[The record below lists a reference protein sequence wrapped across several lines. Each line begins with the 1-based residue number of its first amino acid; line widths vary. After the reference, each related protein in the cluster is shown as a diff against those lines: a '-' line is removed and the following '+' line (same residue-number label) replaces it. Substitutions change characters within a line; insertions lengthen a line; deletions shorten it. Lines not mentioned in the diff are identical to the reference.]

1 MFDRKN
7 FGIERWF
14 ANNKDDLRINEMQY
28 SVELSVRVI
37 NGSEGFRFYIFYCLK
52 TWQNFEMEVCL
63 LMGRGG
69 GNIRKQIPLRNLSYL
84 STVP

>member
-7 FGIERWF
+7 FGIKRWF

-37 NGSEGFRFYIFYCLK
+37 NGSEGFRF
-52 TWQNFEMEVCL
+52 
-63 LMGRGG
+63 
-69 GNIRKQIPLRNLSYL
+69 
-84 STVP
+84 